1 MHAQELDQF
10 YALLDEAV
18 QKFFGCGIISAKSH
32 YLVPCLALDEKLVL
46 TIKRD
51 MRRDFAAK
59 AFAER
64 VSDPINRFKM
74 Q

>member
-46 TIKRD
+46 TIR
-51 MRRDFAAK
+51 MP
-59 AFAER
+59 R
-64 VSDPINRFKM
+64 VFTPWCGSPKSASRLRFVLF
-74 Q
+74 QLT